1 MAFFAARQPIL
12 DVDKN
17 VYGYELLFRT
27 GTDNVFPDIDQEKA
41 TSKMIEVLQFDLG
54 LDKISSGKFAFINFT
69 EQSILKSYPSLLPKD
84 KVVIEILETVNPT
97 NEIYTEVK
105 RLSEEGYIIALDD
118 FIHSQEW
125 EPFYTLCKII
135 KVDCL
140 DISEEE
146 LKEVVKLKDRHPHII
161 LLAEKVE
168 SYAEFTRYI
177 DLGFDLFQGY
187 FFSKPELMK
196 NASMSSSQTL
206 LSSLLSEMAKEEP
219 NVALVTKELETDPS
233 LSFKVLRY
241 TQSPKFNRGGKIKN
255 IRHAVLMLGKAEL
268 ERVIML
274 LFAASLGDDKPS
286 ELIKLSMHRAKFCEN
301 LAMML
306 PSKEHVSSAFL
317 VGLLS
322 LIDAMLDTNIDELIG
337 QMPLADSIKE
347 PLVKD
352 KGWLAEVILVCE
364 IIEKGEWEK
373 LDSSCHIMKLDY
385 DKVITAYA
393 ESATWAEDRLALL
406 I

>member
-1 MAFFAARQPIL
+1 
-12 DVDKN
+12 
-17 VYGYELLFRT
+17 
-27 GTDNVFPDIDQEKA
+27 
-41 TSKMIEVLQFDLG
+41 
-54 LDKISSGKFAFINFT
+54 
-69 EQSILKSYPSLLPKD
+69 
-84 KVVIEILETVNPT
+84 
-97 NEIYTEVK
+97 
-105 RLSEEGYIIALDD
+105 
-118 FIHSQEW
+118 
-125 EPFYTLCKII
+125 
-135 KVDCL
+135 
-140 DISEEE
+140 
-146 LKEVVKLKDRHPHII
+146 
-161 LLAEKVE
+161 
-168 SYAEFTRYI
+168 
-177 DLGFDLFQGY
+177 LGFDLFQGY

-206 LSSLLSEMAKEEP
+206 LSGLLSEMSNEEP
-219 NVALVTKELETDPS
+219 DLARVTRELETDPS

-241 TQSPKFNRGGKIKN
+241 TQAPKFNRGGKIKN
-255 IRHAVLMLGKAEL
+255 IRHAVLMLGRAEL

-286 ELIKLSMHRAKFCEN
+286 ELIKLSMHRAKFCES

-322 LIDAMLDTNIDELIG
+322 LIDAMLDTNIDELIS

-373 LDSSCHIMKLDY
+373 LDSSCNTMKLDY
-385 DKVITAYA
+385 EKVIAAYA
-393 ESATWAEDRLALL
+393 ESASWAEDRLALL